1 MRAKKLCI
9 FIALLTALLSNC
21 GLCNSVLAEPALKPN
36 ITPESE
42 QIRKSLNRDAV
53 YYCGSTGNDLLDME
67 MECLKAVAV
76 YGKGLAIYVD
86 SDFAYRRPK
95 KLIYE
100 MLNKTQVKWKQQ
112 TGKVVSVL
120 LVTADTHKW
129 IATIQPGKPPFMM
142 DEYCEKNVCW

>member
-1 MRAKKLCI
+1 MSAKKFCI
-9 FIALLTALLSNC
+9 FTALLTALLSNY
-21 GLCNSVLAEPALKPN
+21 GLCKSVLAEPELKPS

-53 YYCGSTGNDLLDME
+53 YYCGSTGNDLLDMDL
-67 MECLKAVAV
+67 ECLKVVAV

-86 SDFAYRRPK
+86 SDFAYGRPK

-100 MLNKTQVKWKQQ
+100 MLNKTQVKWKQK
-112 TGKVVSVL
+112 TGKVVSVF
-120 LVTADTHKW
+120 LVTTDDHKW

-142 DEYCEKNVCW
+142 DEYCQKNAC